1 MVIAS
6 LAAYQ
11 ETHIFCGRRTV
22 PGPNGK
28 SNRAPEKVFGS
39 VKHLM
44 KKKWALEKW
53 DGDIRIDAFEEE

>member
-44 KKKWALEKW
+44 KKK
-53 DGDIRIDAFEEE
+53 